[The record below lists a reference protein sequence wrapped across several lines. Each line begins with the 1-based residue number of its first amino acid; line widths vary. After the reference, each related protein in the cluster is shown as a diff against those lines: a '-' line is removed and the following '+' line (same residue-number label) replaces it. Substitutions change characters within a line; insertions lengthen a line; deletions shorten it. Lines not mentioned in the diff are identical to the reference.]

1 MPKVFW
7 LLCDILYEKKITAQH
22 SFFLSLSFSLS
33 LSHSISLST
42 FSNLNRT
49 MFPGLFNS
57 EKNICVHF
65 CWKRIRNKWGDFFS
79 CCSVKST
86 QLYRWE
92 NITPFPVY
100 LRVLR
105 RTTVRVCSINSA
117 VTDRLTLFLSHDS
130 ELVHNETAG
139 EEPVCYE
146 PLARIWSGWLF
157 AGMMKEGH
165 KGNSLWHFVW

>member
-1 MPKVFW
+1 MFILLPAAHDFKLSGPKNLILFYFW
-7 LLCDILYEKKITAQH
+7 HMISKRLTCLKYFDCYVIFCMKKESLHNTL
-22 SFFLSLSFSLS
+22 SSSRSLFFS

-105 RTTVRVCSINSA
+105 RTTV
-117 VTDRLTLFLSHDS
+117 
-130 ELVHNETAG
+130 
-139 EEPVCYE
+139 P
-146 PLARIWSGWLF
+146 
-157 AGMMKEGH
+157 
-165 KGNSLWHFVW
+165 

>member
-1 MPKVFW
+1 MFILLPAAHDFKLSGPKNLILFYFW
-7 LLCDILYEKKITAQH
+7 HMISKRLTCLKYFDCYVIFIYEKKITAQH

-33 LSHSISLST
+33 LTLSLST

-105 RTTVRVCSINSA
+105 RTTV
-117 VTDRLTLFLSHDS
+117 
-130 ELVHNETAG
+130 
-139 EEPVCYE
+139 P
-146 PLARIWSGWLF
+146 
-157 AGMMKEGH
+157 
-165 KGNSLWHFVW
+165 